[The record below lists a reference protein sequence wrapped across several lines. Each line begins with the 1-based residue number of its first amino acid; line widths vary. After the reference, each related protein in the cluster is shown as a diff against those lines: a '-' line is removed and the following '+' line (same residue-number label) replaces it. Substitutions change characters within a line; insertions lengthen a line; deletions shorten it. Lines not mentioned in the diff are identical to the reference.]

1 MEKDSNWEGEVRTP
15 NFKLQSKPREGEARG
30 RGSERREAEG
40 GRGERRGGRE
50 RREGASGERKKESE
64 RLGFQNAVLTEN
76 GKKFLFILMF

>member
-30 RGSERREAEG
+30 RGSERGEA
-40 GRGERRGGRE
+40 RGSE
-50 RREGASGERKKESE
+50 RREGASGERPEASGERKKESE
-64 RLGFQNAVLTEN
+64 RLGFQNSVLTEN